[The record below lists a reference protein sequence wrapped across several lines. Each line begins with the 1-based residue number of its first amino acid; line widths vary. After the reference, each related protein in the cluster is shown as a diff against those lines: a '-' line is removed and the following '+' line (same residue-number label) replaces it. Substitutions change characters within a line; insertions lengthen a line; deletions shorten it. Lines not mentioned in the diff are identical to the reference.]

1 MTMKNYTLGL
11 LIGLVALAATA
22 KSASIDHALFTEV
35 LAAHVRSG
43 LVDYVA
49 LKTEPRLDRYLAQLD
64 ATDPDSLPTEAEQ
77 LAFWI
82 NAYNAYT
89 LKLVA
94 DHYPVHSIHEIGTG
108 GRIIGW
114 LLKRT
119 PWDVRF
125 AKVGGKEMT
134 LNEIEHEV
142 LRKRFQ
148 EPRIHF
154 AIVCAAISCPPL
166 RAEAYVAERLDGQL
180 DEQAR
185 QFLNDQRSNRF
196 DLKTARATLSPIF
209 SWFREDFGPNDQAV
223 IEFVAPY
230 LKPSYAA
237 LIETQPSAWRI
248 RYSDYDWA
256 LNEQPGMKP
265 PMPSAHSN

>member
-1 MTMKNYTLGL
+1 MKNYALGL
-11 LIGLVALAATA
+11 LIGLLVLAGTA
-22 KSASIDHALFTEV
+22 KSESIDHALFTEV

-43 LVDYVA
+43 LVDYA
-49 LKTEPRLDRYLAQLD
+49 TLKVGSRLDRYLARLD
-64 ATDPDSLPTEAEQ
+64 ATDPDLLPTEAEQ

-94 DHYPVHSIHEIGTG
+94 DHHPVQSIHDIGTG
-108 GRIIGW
+108 GRITGW
-114 LLKRT
+114 LIKRT
-119 PWDVRF
+119 PWDIRF
-125 AKVGGKEMT
+125 ARVGGKGMT

-142 LRKRFQ
+142 LRKRFH

-185 QFLNDQRSNRF
+185 QFLNDRRSNRF
-196 DLKTARATLSPIF
+196 DLKTSRATLSPIF
-209 SWFREDFGPNDQAV
+209 SWFGEDFGSDEQAV

-237 LIETQPSAWRI
+237 LIAEQPSVWRI

-256 LNEQPGMKP
+256 LNEQPKLRP
-265 PMPSAHSN
+265 

>member
-1 MTMKNYTLGL
+1 MNMKELTHGL
-11 LIGLVALAATA
+11 LIGLVVVAGTA

-35 LAAHVRSG
+35 LAAHVENG
-43 LVDYVA
+43 LVDYAA
-49 LKTEPRLDRYLAQLD
+49 LKTESRLDRYLARLD
-64 ATDPDSLPTEAEQ
+64 ATDPALLSTEAEQ

-94 DHYPVHSIHEIGTG
+94 DHYPVESIHDIGTG

-114 LLKRT
+114 LIKRT
-119 PWDVRF
+119 PWDIRF
-125 AKVGGKEMT
+125 AGVGGKEMT

-142 LRKRFQ
+142 LRKRFR

-166 RAEAYVAERLDGQL
+166 RAEAYGAERLDGQL

-185 QFLNDQRSNRF
+185 QFLNDRRSNRF

-209 SWFREDFGPNDQAV
+209 SWFSEDFGPNDRAV
-223 IEFVAPY
+223 IAFVAPY

-237 LIETQPSAWRI
+237 LMAEQPAAWSI

-256 LNEQPGMKP
+256 LNEQAGMKP
-265 PMPSAHSN
+265 RIPSARSN